1 MDCRTTDR
9 YGRTH
14 YRLRS
19 LNTNVSQTWTNVP
32 QKEYEHPCITGMD
45 QCMTGRGGIAGQ
57 ACIICITGQ
66 DSSWPLWLGAI
77 CSPSKKGT
85 KTQKRWPYCRNAC
98 TLRVSCNA
106 SARPLSCTRSL
117 SGRAHPLPGTRH
129 PLPCTRSHPLP
140 CTRSLSGR
148 AHARPCTG

>member
-1 MDCRTTDR
+1 MHHRHGPMHDR
-9 YGRTH
+9 K
-14 YRLRS
+14 RS
-19 LNTNVSQTWTNVP
+19 MSTNASQTWT
-32 QKEYEHPCITGMD
+32 KYH
-45 QCMTGRGGIAGQ
+45 R
-57 ACIICITGQ
+57 GQ